1 MNTEDLSRKKYRLSL
16 LYLVIDLLKSMLVGA
31 IVFFVFIF
39 ILTVGIMRLPF
50 SDYSF
55 REIFDVIIMG
65 AGIGLLYR
73 CLKGN
78 DEFDDYAEVDLYNM
92 YAGIHNTFV
101 FADAGS
107 GYGAT
112 LSLIEFFLSLLGLV
126 FKLGS
131 AVVVVPVSLVYLC
144 IMSILETIFNG
155 IPKTLGNILDKLI
168 PLFSIIGGCIAVILV
183 LVLMN
188 K

>member
-16 LYLVIDLLKSMLVGA
+16 LYLVIDLLKSMLGGIIGFSIVMVIFASIISGKLTIFYGGDDIVGL
-31 IVFFVFIF
+31 ITCGGV
-39 ILTVGIMRLPF
+39 
-50 SDYSF
+50 
-55 REIFDVIIMG
+55 
-65 AGIGLLYR
+65 IGLLYR